1 MSANPIMNLGGM
13 KEMLVESKVKTSKG
27 ISYKEQK
34 MAIDTGDYVNDIN
47 IQEAVIHVLDQNGE
61 EPILNEYMLDL
72 NEDTYNFLYKHI
84 NKCLKDEELKF
95 AMFNPERNIVKEVVQ
110 EYLNGT
116 ESDLIEV
123 SKELSKQLFA
133 IMKSN
138 ITIPSC
144 DLIIVSIVTDQGP
157 MIGILKMDY
166 IKNFTHNIDFVDNK
180 IGIGIIPQVAGLP
193 GNGQKIQ
200 KAVFIKPIREGQAY
214 NLMVLDK
221 IKPTKEE
228 EYGTNYFNNNF
239 LGCTIL
245 TSPRDATKIF
255 MKATESWTR
264 NNIVE
269 DAAKAETIRT
279 KVKEKLETQDDI
291 NIEELSQELFQS
303 APEEKESFI
312 NYMNGHG
319 IDEEVKVDKA
329 YVEKKLKRV
338 RLKIDKDI
346 DLYINTEAYKDNT
359 RFEIQK
365 NGDGSINMVIKYIN
379 NYMEK

>member
-1 MSANPIMNLGGM
+1 MSASPIMNLGGM
-13 KEMLVESKVKTSKG
+13 KEMLVESKIKTSKG
-27 ISYKEQK
+27 IAYKEQK

-47 IQEAVIHVLDQNGE
+47 IQEAVIHVLDQNADA
-61 EPILNEYMLDL
+61 PILNEYMLDL
-72 NEDTYNFLYKHI
+72 SDDTYNFLYRHI

-95 AMFNPERNIVKEVVQ
+95 AVFNPERNIVKEVVQ
-110 EYLNGT
+110 DYLNGI
-116 ESDLIEV
+116 SNDLIGI
-123 SKELSKQLFA
+123 SKELSNQLFA

-138 ITIPSC
+138 INISSC
-144 DLIIVSIVTDQGP
+144 DLIVVSIVTDQGP
-157 MIGILKMDY
+157 MIVILKMDY

-180 IGIGIIPQVAGLP
+180 IGIEIIPQVAGLP

-200 KAVFIKPIREGQAY
+200 KAVFIKPIREGQSY

-221 IKPTKEE
+221 MKQTKEE
-228 EYGTNYFNNNF
+228 EYGANYFNNNF
-239 LGCTIL
+239 LGCSTL
-245 TSPRDATKIF
+245 TSPRDATKTF

-264 NNIVE
+264 SNIVE
-269 DAAKAETIRT
+269 DAAKAEGIRT

-291 NIEELSQELFQS
+291 NIEELSHELFQLES
-303 APEEKESFI
+303 EEKESFI

-319 IDEEVKVDKA
+319 ITEEIKIDKA

-346 DLYINTEAYKDNT
+346 DLYINSEAYKDNT

-365 NGDGSINMVIKYIN
+365 NSDGSINMVIKHIN